1 LAGTREGNIF
11 GVMEE
16 DSTARQVVR
25 LIWNDGEGWTRRD
38 SKSGRL
44 GSKPKPLSA
53 KRERFFSGVGMNL
66 VTAVE
71 YLEALLVLAIFIF
84 ILATGFKVWRWNYM
98 VPPR

>member
-1 LAGTREGNIF
+1 MREWAVRETRFEH
-11 GVMEE
+11 
-16 DSTARQVVR
+16 Q
-25 LIWNDGEGWTRRD
+25 
-38 SKSGRL
+38 

-53 KRERFFSGVGMNL
+53 NRARSFSGVGMDL

-71 YLEALLVLAIFIF
+71 YLEALLVLAIFIS

>member
-1 LAGTREGNIF
+1 VAL
-11 GVMEE
+11 
-16 DSTARQVVR
+16 
-25 LIWNDGEGWTRRD
+25 
-38 SKSGRL
+38 
-44 GSKPKPLSA
+44 KPKPLSVN
-53 KRERFFSGVGMNL
+53 RERFFCGVGMDL